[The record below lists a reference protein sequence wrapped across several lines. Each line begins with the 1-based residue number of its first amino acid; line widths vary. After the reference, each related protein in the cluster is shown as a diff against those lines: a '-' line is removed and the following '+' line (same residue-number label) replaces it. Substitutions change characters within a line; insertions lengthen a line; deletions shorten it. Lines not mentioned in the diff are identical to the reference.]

1 MAYPQAPR
9 QYRRDCDG
17 DISIIRLYDYADR
30 LRRCCLGACGL
41 MFRAARGII
50 PCNNVKNTPPAPGIR
65 VLMAL
70 GGETRYTSVD
80 AAARM
85 QSVLKSSINV
95 FGGTFLFWRQCRT
108 VIRSNR
114 SLRRFDSACLRKA
127 QRGRGFPPFPRNA
140 AGSCHPPPP
149 PLEAKQRRIDERRN
163 ACNDPA

>member
-1 MAYPQAPR
+1 MAYPLASWQPW
-9 QYRRDCDG
+9 RDCDG

-30 LRRCCLGACGL
+30 LRRRCLGACGL
-41 MFRAARGII
+41 MYRAARGVI

-108 VIRSNR
+108 VIRSNI

-127 QRGRGFPPFPRNA
+127 QRGRGFPPLPCNA
-140 AGSCHPPPP
+140 AGSCHTPAAPRSK
-149 PLEAKQRRIDERRN
+149 AKEKR
-163 ACNDPA
+163 

>member
-9 QYRRDCDG
+9 QSRRDCDG
-17 DISIIRLYDYADR
+17 DISIIRSSDCTDR

-41 MFRAARGII
+41 MYRAARGII

-65 VLMAL
+65 VLMAR
-70 GGETRYTSVD
+70 GGETRHTNGD
-80 AAARM
+80 AVARM

-140 AGSCHPPPP
+140 AGSCHPPAAPRSN
-149 PLEAKQRRIDERRN
+149 EKEKQ
-163 ACNDPA
+163 